1 MTLHPLL
8 PLLLP
13 LAPLAAATAAMA
25 AGIAEAV
32 RTTGT
37 APPAPRPS
45 EGNPA
50 ERAIERLLARFGE
63 AQAERIRLGVQQVAE
78 RWWPEDGDG
87 EALAVFCE
95 ESFLADPA
103 ELAATFALLE
113 RRMEQIDGHVLEVRR
128 EVMTPLDT
136 DTGPL
141 SALDRRL
148 GDLDLGAHVEE
159 DLFATKVAFLALL
172 NFPVHTLAER
182 LAQGASWDR
191 EAWARSRMMDR
202 FAVRIPAAVL
212 LEVTRA
218 FNAADRYI
226 AEYNLRLD
234 RVVIQSASGGECPFP
249 EGLRLISHWGLRDD
263 LAARYAEP
271 DGLAKQRLTQRI
283 MERIVRQEIPAE
295 VIDNPEVLWD
305 PVENRTWPA
314 ALGVSGPGRP
324 AEREPDTR
332 YARLLEIFHA
342 ERKLDPFSP
351 TEPTFVARRFE
362 RDRQIPEA
370 EVEALLVSVLD
381 APEVRELGQ
390 AIARRLGRPLEPF
403 DLWYPGFKSRGKHD
417 EGELDARVRE
427 RYPTIEAFAAALPQ
441 TLVTLGF
448 TPERAAWLAE
458 RIAVD
463 PARGAGHALPAMRR
477 EDRAHLRTRVPRGGM
492 DYMGY
497 NVALHELGH
506 NVEQVFSLHGID
518 HWWLAS
524 VPNNACTEAFAFVY
538 QGRDLELLGLRRHRR
553 RGAPRPHPGDTLEH
567 LRDRRRVAGRHPGL
581 ELALRPP
588 RGDSGGSPRG
598 DPRNRPRGVEPP
610 LRPGLRNARHR
621 APGRLLAHDLER
633 ALPARLRH
641 RPHHRLP
648 DRRAP
653 RRGGLRSRVRAHRPP
668 GAPHPGRLD
677 ARRRRRP
684 GLGPGPPHRGA
695 RGAGGRE
702 GGDDRAG
709 GVSHRSSALSRGRRE
724 RR

>member
-1 MTLHPLL
+1 MTLDPLMTS
-8 PLLLP
+8 LLTLAPGNP
-13 LAPLAAATAAMA
+13 LASDTLLEGTPLDNVEPVAL
-25 AGIAEAV
+25 
-32 RTTGT
+32 
-37 APPAPRPS
+37 
-45 EGNPA
+45 
-50 ERAIERLLARFGE
+50 RLLARFGE
-63 AQAERIRLGVQQVAE
+63 GQAERIRLGVRQVAE

-87 EALAVFCE
+87 EEMAAFCE

-103 ELAATFALLE
+103 EIAATFAQLE
-113 RRMEQIDGHVLEVRR
+113 QRMEQIDGHVLEIRR

-148 GDLDLGAHVEE
+148 GDLDLGAHIEE

-202 FAVRIPAAVL
+202 FAVRIPAAVF
-212 LEVTRA
+212 LEITRA

-234 RVVIQSASGGECPFP
+234 RVVTATGERPFP

-263 LAARYAEP
+263 LASRYADA
-271 DGLAKQRLTQRI
+271 DGLSRQRLTQRI

-295 VIDNPEVLWD
+295 VIDNPAVLWD
-305 PVENRTWPA
+305 PVANRTWSVA
-314 ALGVSGPGRP
+314 EGVTGPRRP

-342 ERKLDPFSP
+342 ERKLDPYSP

-381 APEVRELGQ
+381 APEVRELGA

-403 DLWYPGFKSRGKHD
+403 DLWYPGFKSRAGHN
-417 EGELDARVRE
+417 GPELDARVRE
-427 RYPTIEAFAAALPQ
+427 RYPTIEAFATALPE

-506 NVEQVFSLHGID
+506 NVEQVSSLHGID
-518 HWWLAS
+518 HWWLAG

-538 QGRDLELLGLRRHRR
+538 QGRDLELLGLGGDG
-553 RGAPRPHPGDTLEH
+553 GAE
-567 LRDRRRVAGRHPGL
+567 
-581 ELALRPP
+581 
-588 RGDSGGSPRG
+588 
-598 DPRNRPRGVEPP
+598 
-610 LRPGLRNARHR
+610 
-621 APGRLLAHDLER
+621 
-633 ALPARLRH
+633 
-641 RPHHRLP
+641 
-648 DRRAP
+648 
-653 RRGGLRSRVRAHRPP
+653 
-668 GAPHPGRLD
+668 
-677 ARRRRRP
+677 ARRDQT
-684 GLGPGPPHRGA
+684 LGTLWNTY
-695 RGAGGRE
+695 E
-702 GGDDRAG
+702 IG
-709 GVSHRSSALSRGRRE
+709 GVSLVDMRVWNWMYAHPDATSAELREATLSIAREVWNRHFTPVFGMRDVELLAIYSHMISSGLYLPDYAIGHIIAFQIAEYLQKTDFGVECERIARQGRLTPDAWMRGAVGGPVSAAALLAAARAALQVERE
-724 RR
+724 ER

>member
-1 MTLHPLL
+1 
-8 PLLLP
+8 
-13 LAPLAAATAAMA
+13 
-25 AGIAEAV
+25 
-32 RTTGT
+32 
-37 APPAPRPS
+37 
-45 EGNPA
+45 
-50 ERAIERLLARFGE
+50 
-63 AQAERIRLGVQQVAE
+63 
-78 RWWPEDGDG
+78 
-87 EALAVFCE
+87 
-95 ESFLADPA
+95 
-103 ELAATFALLE
+103 
-113 RRMEQIDGHVLEVRR
+113 
-128 EVMTPLDT
+128 
-136 DTGPL
+136 
-141 SALDRRL
+141 
-148 GDLDLGAHVEE
+148 
-159 DLFATKVAFLALL
+159 
-172 NFPVHTLAER
+172 
-182 LAQGASWDR
+182 
-191 EAWARSRMMDR
+191 MMDR

-234 RVVIQSASGGECPFP
+234 RVVVFGAPGGPSATGGERPFP

-314 ALGVSGPGRP
+314 ALGVSGPGQP

-332 YARLLEIFHA
+332 YARLLEVFHA
-342 ERKLDPFSP
+342 VRKLDPFSP

-403 DLWYPGFKSRGKHD
+403 DLWYPGFKSRGKHG

-538 QGRDLELLGLRRHRR
+538 QGRDLELLGLGGTGAEARRDHTLGTLWNTYEIGGVSLVDIRVWNWLYAHPEATPAELR
-553 RGAPRPHPGDTLEH
+553 EATLGIAREVWNRHFAPVFGMRDIELLAVYSHMISSGLYLPDYAIGHIIAFQIAEHLEGADFGVECERIARQGRLTPDAWMRGA
-567 LRDRRRVAGRHPGL
+567 V
-581 ELALRPP
+581 
-588 RGDSGGSPRG
+588 GGPVS
-598 DPRNRPRGVEPP
+598 
-610 LRPGLRNARHR
+610 AQ
-621 APGRLLAHDLER
+621 ALLA
-633 ALPARLRH
+633 A
-641 RPHHRLP
+641 
-648 DRRAP
+648 
-653 RRGGLRSRVRAHRPP
+653 
-668 GAPHPGRLD
+668 
-677 ARRRRRP
+677 
-684 GLGPGPPHRGA
+684 A
-695 RGAGGRE
+695 RGALAAE
-702 GGDDRAG
+702 
-709 GVSHRSSALSRGRRE
+709 RGE
-724 RR
+724 

>member
-1 MTLHPLL
+1 MSLYHLL
-8 PLLLP
+8 LNALP
-13 LAPLAAATAAMA
+13 LAPLAAAAV
-25 AGIAEAV
+25 AEAV
-32 RTTGT
+32 RSTGT
-37 APPAPRPS
+37 APPASGTPG
-45 EGNPA
+45 EDA
-50 ERAIERLLARFGE
+50 VERAIGRLLARFGE
-63 AQAERIRLGVQQVAE
+63 GEAERIRLGVRQVAE
-78 RWWPEDGDG
+78 RWWPEDGD
-87 EALAVFCE
+87 EEELAAFCE
-95 ESFLADPA
+95 ESFIADSE
-103 ELAATFALLE
+103 ELAVTFARLE
-113 RRMEQIDGHVLEVRR
+113 ERMEQIDGHLLEVRR

-141 SALDRRL
+141 TVLDRRMA
-148 GDLDLGAHVEE
+148 DLDLAAHVEE

-182 LAQGASWDR
+182 LAQGAAWDR

-202 FAVRIPAAVL
+202 FAVRFPAAL
-212 LEVTRA
+212 LMEVTRA

-234 RVVIQSASGGECPFP
+234 RVVTPTGEHPFP

-271 DGLAKQRLTQRI
+271 DGLPKQRLTQRI

-305 PVENRTWPA
+305 PVENRTWSA
-314 ALGVSGPGRP
+314 AEEGAGIAGPPRP

-332 YARLLEIFHA
+332 YARLLEVFHA
-342 ERKLDPFSP
+342 VRKLDPYSP
-351 TEPTFVARRFE
+351 TEPSFLARRFE

-370 EVEALLVSVLD
+370 EVEALLISVLD

-390 AIARRLGRPLEPF
+390 AISRRLGRPLEPF
-403 DLWYPGFKSRGKHD
+403 DLWYPGFKSRGKHG

-427 RYPTIEAFAAALPQ
+427 RYPTIEAFAAALPE

-448 TPERAAWLAE
+448 TPERAAWLGE

-463 PARGAGHALPAMRR
+463 PARGAGHALPAVRR

-538 QGRDLELLGLRRHRR
+538 QGRDLELLGLAATGPETRRDHAL
-553 RGAPRPHPGDTLEH
+553 GTLWNTYEI
-567 LRDRRRVAGRHPGL
+567 
-581 ELALRPP
+581 
-588 RGDSGGSPRG
+588 
-598 DPRNRPRGVEPP
+598 
-610 LRPGLRNARHR
+610 
-621 APGRLLAHDLER
+621 
-633 ALPARLRH
+633 
-641 RPHHRLP
+641 
-648 DRRAP
+648 
-653 RRGGLRSRVRAHRPP
+653 
-668 GAPHPGRLD
+668 
-677 ARRRRRP
+677 
-684 GLGPGPPHRGA
+684 
-695 RGAGGRE
+695 
-702 GGDDRAG
+702 G
-709 GVSHRSSALSRGRRE
+709 GVSLVDMRVWNWLYAHPEATPAELREATLAIAREVWNRHFAPVFEMRDVELLAIYSHMISNGLYLPDYAIGHIIAFQIAEHFAGGDFGAECERIARQGRLTPDAWMRGAVGGPVSAEALLAAARE
-724 RR
+724 ALALE